1 MSENNAVNV
10 KAYSTLHLVLGKL
23 KLFILLVLF
32 IYLYIYV
39 YIYITS
45 YCLKIDYVLN
55 IITL

>member
-39 YIYITS
+39 YIYI
-45 YCLKIDYVLN
+45 
-55 IITL
+55 